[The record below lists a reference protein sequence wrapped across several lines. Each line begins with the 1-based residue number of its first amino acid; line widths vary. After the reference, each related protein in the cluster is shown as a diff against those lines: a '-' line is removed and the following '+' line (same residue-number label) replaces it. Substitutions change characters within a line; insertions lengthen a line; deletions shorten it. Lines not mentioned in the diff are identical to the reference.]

1 MLVTPNTKAKKTL
14 EKMASKRLLEEVEG
28 DGKSLSPEFD
38 NVFDVNYDDP
48 STRGLMTK
56 GEGDYQRFR
65 NYYLLTQYEN

>member
-1 MLVTPNTKAKKTL
+1 
-14 EKMASKRLLEEVEG
+14 MASKRLLEEVEG
-28 DGKSLSPEFD
+28 DGKCLSPEFD
-38 NVFDVNYDDP
+38 NVFDVNYDDR